1 MKGAPLADGLL
12 PVDKPMGLTSHDVV
26 ASARRALGLRRI
38 GHTGTL
44 DPFAS
49 GLLLL
54 LLGTTTRL
62 AEYFDGFAKEYR
74 ATARLGICTTTDDRE
89 GEVVAVS
96 DAWVDLEPAVIE
108 ETMAS
113 FRREIVQV
121 PPAYSAKKVGGR
133 PAHRRVRAGETVEL
147 AAVSVTI
154 HEIVIEELAL
164 PDVRFRVRCSTG
176 TYVRALARDLGE
188 RLGVGAHLVE
198 LRRLAIGPFRIE
210 EALPYDLLGDAARVA
225 EAWLPPLGALAHLT
239 RIDVGDEEAGKLA
252 MGQALAAGEYGVPEE
267 AGPIAVARGDAL
279 VAVAERDGDLI
290 RPKKVF
296 IA

>member
-1 MKGAPLADGLL
+1 MKGAPLAEGLL

-62 AEYFDGFAKEYR
+62 TEYLDGFSKEYR
-74 ATARLGICTTTDDRE
+74 ATARLGTCTATDDLE

-96 DAWVDLEPAVIE
+96 DAWVDLEPAAIE
-108 ETMAS
+108 GAVAS
-113 FRREIVQV
+113 FRGEIGQV
-121 PPAYSAKKVGGR
+121 PPTYSAKKVGGR

-210 EALPYDLLGDAARVA
+210 EALPYELLGDAARVA

-252 MGQALAAGEYGVPEE
+252 MGQALAADEYGVPEE
-267 AGPIAVARGDAL
+267 AGPIAVARGDVL
-279 VAVAERDGDLI
+279 VAVAKRDGDLI